1 MAPVRVVRAFRIPIT
16 AIITALALSGC
27 MRTTGPVAVAP
38 QGDLDSMAYGQPN
51 RTPPQAVAASSGGGA
66 IGALRAAFAAAPRAV
81 PAPVVFAAPVAYV
94 EPVPVRYDAAYHL
107 DAGDKLRVVVYGQEG
122 LTNTYAID
130 AGGSITMPLIGS
142 VRARGR
148 TTAGLAAAISAKL
161 RAGFIREPSVAVEIE
176 AYRPFFILGEV
187 AAPGQYP
194 YVPNMTVE
202 SAVAIAGG
210 FSPRARRDS
219 VTVTHTDA
227 SGTARFVVSPGSPIS
242 PGDTVLVSERW
253 F

>member
-16 AIITALALSGC
+16 AIVIALALSGC
-27 MRTTGPVAVAP
+27 MRTTGPVAVGP
-38 QGDLDSMAYGQPN
+38 QGDLDSIAYGQPN
-51 RTPPQAVAASSGGGA
+51 SPPPQTVAADSGGA
-66 IGALRAAFAAAPRAV
+66 IGALRTAFAAAPRAV
-81 PAPVVFAAPVAYV
+81 PAPVVVAAPVAYV
-94 EPVPVRYDAAYHL
+94 EPVRVRYDAAYHL
-107 DAGDKLRVVVYGQEG
+107 DAGDRLRVVVYGQEG

-142 VRARGR
+142 VPARGR

-161 RAGFIREPSVAVEIE
+161 RAGFIRDPSVAVEIE

-227 SGTARFVVSPGSPIS
+227 SGTARFVVPPGSPIS

>member
-1 MAPVRVVRAFRIPIT
+1 MQT
-16 AIITALALSGC
+16 A
-27 MRTTGPVAVAP
+27 GPVAVAP
-38 QGDLDSMAYGQPN
+38 TARSDLDYMAYGQPYSS
-51 RTPPQAVAASSGGGA
+51 PQPVAVADTGGGA
-66 IGALRAAFAAAPRAV
+66 IDALRNSFAAAPG
-81 PAPVVFAAPVAYV
+81 PMPVGYAAPMPGPA
-94 EPVPVRYDAAYHL
+94 PVRYDASYHL

-142 VRARGR
+142 VPARGR
-148 TTAGLAAAISAKL
+148 TPAGLAGEIAARL
-161 RAGFIREPSVAVEIE
+161 RNGYIREPSVAVEIE

-210 FSPRARRDS
+210 FSPRAKRDV
-219 VTVTHTDA
+219 VTLTHSDPGGA
-227 SGTARFVVSPGSPIS
+227 MRMVVPLGTPVA
-242 PGDTVLVSERW
+242 PGDTVMVGERW

>member
-1 MAPVRVVRAFRIPIT
+1 VRAFRIPIT
-16 AIITALALSGC
+16 AIIAALALSGC
-27 MRTTGPVAVAP
+27 MRTTGPVAIGP

-51 RTPPQAVAASSGGGA
+51 SPPPQAVAAESGGA
-66 IGALRAAFAAAPRAV
+66 IGALRTAFAAAPRAA
-81 PAPVVFAAPVAYV
+81 PAAVVVAAPVAYL

-107 DAGDKLRVVVYGQEG
+107 DAGDRLRVVVYGQEG

-142 VRARGR
+142 VPARGR
-148 TTAGLAAAISAKL
+148 TPAGLAAEITAKL
-161 RAGFIREPSVAVEIE
+161 RKGYIREPSVAVEIE

-210 FSPRARRDS
+210 FSPRAKRDG
-219 VTVTHTDA
+219 VTLTHTGA
-227 SGTARFVVSPGSPIS
+227 SGAVRAVVPLGTAIS
-242 PGDTVLVSERW
+242 PGDTVLVGERW